1 MLKCARFF
9 VNRRIKL
16 PDLLSFLSYLV
27 NYKKNPR
34 GVSLILKIISIFLF
48 IYVSFYFIADF
59 DFILNGKTLVKYNV
73 QEFNCEKRT
82 DFLSGKGQSPTF
94 CNFRVTFRTPDK
106 EKHISKTVKKYES
119 NKKRKFMYIKD
130 DPTKVESEITSNL
143 FLITIILISLILFII
158 AYILSNKVSE
168 EKLFEERLKKTGK
181 YYKTKFIRIETKK
194 GKILDSYS
202 KLNIDEA
209 GNTSIAIEQK
219 ALKIKNYWII
229 TQLKIKGKENSILE
243 FKSKAIQQYN
253 PKDDLEIFMLNG
265 EKIGVWVNPHHPDE
279 YLMDLSFIRKN

>member
-1 MLKCARFF
+1 
-9 VNRRIKL
+9 
-16 PDLLSFLSYLV
+16 
-27 NYKKNPR
+27 
-34 GVSLILKIISIFLF
+34 
-48 IYVSFYFIADF
+48 
-59 DFILNGKTLVKYNV
+59 
-73 QEFNCEKRT
+73 
-82 DFLSGKGQSPTF
+82 
-94 CNFRVTFRTPDK
+94 
-106 EKHISKTVKKYES
+106 
-119 NKKRKFMYIKD
+119 MYIKD

-265 EKIGVWVNPHHPDE
+265 EKIGVWVNPHNPDE